1 MLGTEQKSNN
11 DAAAVDVPIQLK
23 STLVAVRR
31 INNILLLLVDK
42 GGSLNN

>member
-1 MLGTEQKSNN
+1 VLGTEQKSNN

-31 INNILLLLVDK
+31 INNILLLVDK

>member
-1 MLGTEQKSNN
+1 MEQKSN
-11 DAAAVDVPIQLK
+11 DAAVVDVPIQLK

-31 INNILLLLVDK
+31 INNILLLVDN